1 MAGLHCAT
9 RDPMRLM
16 TVSGTGSFG
25 VACRIMTNYT
35 RTSKFMSLILRHR
48 PEAAGV
54 TLDANG
60 YIDVDTLLAALARNG
75 HDLTREMLEELVE
88 SNDKKRFGFDE
99 TGTLI
104 RAVQGHSREV
114 DLGYDPAEP
123 PAMLFHGTVGKFL
136 DAIRADG
143 LTPRSR
149 QFVHLSGDHETA
161 VAVGRRR
168 GKPVVLEIDS
178 AAMDAAGHLFYLA
191 SNGVWLTGAVPPR
204 FILFPE

>member
-1 MAGLHCAT
+1 MIGERAAPVHQDFYTAVMEW
-9 RDPMRLM
+9 RDMP
-16 TVSGTGSFG
+16 TD
-25 VACRIMTNYT
+25 YT
-35 RTSKFMSLILRHR
+35 RTSKFMSLVLRHR

-75 HDLTREMLEELVE
+75 HALTRERLEELVE

-114 DLGYDPAEP
+114 DLGYDPADP
-123 PAMLFHGTVGKFL
+123 PVMLFHGTVGKFL
-136 DAIRADG
+136 DAIREHG

-149 QFVHLSGDHETA
+149 QYVHLSRDHETA

-168 GKPVVLEIDS
+168 GKPVILEIDS
-178 AAMDAAGHLFYLA
+178 AAMGAAGHLFYLA
-191 SNGVWLTGAVPPR
+191 TNGVWLTEAVPPR
-204 FILFPE
+204 FIQFPE

>member
-1 MAGLHCAT
+1 MPP
-9 RDPMRLM
+9 D
-16 TVSGTGSFG
+16 
-25 VACRIMTNYT
+25 YT

-60 YIDVDTLLAALARNG
+60 YVDVETLLAALARNG
-75 HDLTREMLEELVE
+75 HALTRETLEDLVE

-114 DLGYDPAEP
+114 DLGYDPTDP
-123 PAMLFHGTVGKFL
+123 PVVLFHGTVGKFL
-136 DAIRADG
+136 DAIRIDG

-149 QFVHLSGDHETA
+149 QFVHLSGDHDTA
-161 VAVGRRR
+161 IAVGRRR
-168 GKPVVLEIDS
+168 GKPVILEIDS
-178 AAMDAAGHLFYLA
+178 AAMASAGHAFYLA
-191 SNGVWLTGAVPPR
+191 ANGVWLTETVPPR
-204 FILFPE
+204 FIRFPK